1 MSDSGNGYDLNNS
14 SASRHEKS
22 LGLLTTRFVS
32 LLQDAKDGILDLKQA
47 ADTLAV
53 RQKRRIYD
61 ITNVLEGIG
70 LIEKRSKNSI
80 QWLGAGPGC
89 NSREVTDKLLG
100 LKEELVELEN
110 KEMELD
116 QHFSWAKQSIFNIT
130 DDPVNKTVSYVKHE
144 DFLNAFPDKT
154 ILVLQGPTATQLEVL
169 NPSDKAG
176 DDKRKYQIHLKSKN
190 GPVHVL
196 YVNTDVNADEF
207 YSNENEPCIDEQME
221 VDDEQSNS
229 DLEMVKEINRK
240 VCSNHEETN
249 SPRTTPASKRLKT
262 GDKSV
267 EPVEIVMDS
276 SLRRLS
282 PRKAAQQH
290 LFVQSKRSTANQ
302 TPEKQVEEKKSTT
315 TSTNVTNTPSTNITS
330 TKTTPLNRRSTTKQQ
345 AANTSPTKQS
355 EERDELSN
363 IENNKP
369 KQARKSRSSRQI
381 LNEDHIRPDIQQPL
395 LRLSPPPN
403 GRDYCFNLDISEGA
417 LDLFGPQPLIEQ
429 NK

>member
-1 MSDSGNGYDLNNS
+1 MFRFGSV
-14 SASRHEKS
+14 AS
-22 LGLLTTRFVS
+22 LF
-32 LLQDAKDGILDLKQA
+32 KQA

-116 QHFSWAKQSIFNIT
+116 QHFSWAKQSIFNIM
-130 DDPVNKTVSYVKHE
+130 DDPFNKSVSYIKHD
-144 DFLNAFPDKT
+144 DFLKAFPEKN
-154 ILVLQGPTATQLEVL
+154 ILVLQGPPGTQLDVPIPSEKDGKL
-169 NPSDKAG
+169 NC
-176 DDKRKYQIHLKSKN
+176 QIHMKSKN
-190 GPVHVL
+190 GPVNVL
-196 YVNTDVNADEF
+196 YVNTEVNADAF
-207 YSNENEPCIDEQME
+207 YSNENVEPIDEME
-221 VDDEQSNS
+221 VDNQS
-229 DLEMVKEINRK
+229 DGELEIVN
-240 VCSNHEETN
+240 SNHDEVR
-249 SPRTTPASKRLKT
+249 SPVNKKQKT

-267 EPVEIVMDS
+267 VEKPSAVESAKAAANTPDS

-290 LFVQSKRSTANQ
+290 LFVQSKRSTNQ
-302 TPEKQVEEKKSTT
+302 QLDKQSEEKAQAKQAG
-315 TSTNVTNTPSTNITS
+315 TPNS
-330 TKTTPLNRRSTTKQQ
+330 TKTTPLNRRNSAAAVKLANSTKDK
-345 AANTSPTKQS
+345 P
-355 EERDELSN
+355 EDEVSN

-369 KQARKSRSSRQI
+369 VQKSKPRGSRLSAGNRF
-381 LNEDHIRPDIQQPL
+381 LNEDNIKPDIHQPL
-395 LRLSPPPN
+395 LRLSPPPS
-403 GRDYCFNLDISEGA
+403 GRDYCFNLDTQEGA
-417 LDLFGPQPLIEQ
+417 LDLFGPQPLVEQ

>member
-116 QHFSWAKQSIFNIT
+116 QHFSWAKQSIFNIM
-130 DDPVNKTVSYVKHE
+130 DDQFNKSVSYVKHD
-144 DFLNAFPDKT
+144 DFLNAFSDKT
-154 ILVLQGPTATQLEVL
+154 ILILQGPAGTQLEVL
-169 NPSDKAG
+169 NPSDRQQS

-190 GPVHVL
+190 GQINVL
-196 YVNTDVNADEF
+196 FVNTDVNADEF
-207 YSNENEPCIDEQME
+207 YANENEPLNEDRMEIDEDAQTDSDE
-221 VDDEQSNS
+221 CEIVNDDLDN
-229 DLEMVKEINRK
+229 
-240 VCSNHEETN
+240 SNHDD
-249 SPRTTPASKRLKT
+249 SIRTPASKRLKT
-262 GDKSV
+262 SEKAI
-267 EPVEIVMDS
+267 EKPVETPDS

-290 LFVQSKRSTANQ
+290 LFVQSKRSNQ
-302 TPEKQVEEKKSTT
+302 QQPDKQPVEEKRQSNVSTA
-315 TSTNVTNTPSTNITS
+315 S
-330 TKTTPLNRRSTTKQQ
+330 LNRRNSTASTKQQ
-345 AANTSPTKQS
+345 LTNNISSKHNNDK
-355 EERDELSN
+355 EDRDEVSN
-363 IENNKP
+363 IENSKP
-369 KQARKSRSSRQI
+369 VQKRKATSSSSRHLSRHI
-381 LNEDHIRPDIQQPL
+381 FNEDNIKPDIQQPL

-403 GRDYCFNLDISEGA
+403 DRDYCFNLDINEG
-417 LDLFGPQPLIEQ
+417 LVDLFGPQPLIEQ

>member
-1 MSDSGNGYDLNNS
+1 MSNHVSF
-14 SASRHEKS
+14 S
-22 LGLLTTRFVS
+22 LLLLTH
-32 LLQDAKDGILDLKQA
+32 LNQA

-130 DDPVNKTVSYVKHE
+130 DDPFNKSVSYIKHD
-144 DFLNAFPDKT
+144 DFLKAFPEKT
-154 ILVLQGPTATQLEVL
+154 ILVLQGPPGTQLDVP
-169 NPSDKAG
+169 NPTDKDG
-176 DDKRKYQIHLKSKN
+176 KPNYQIHLKSKN
-190 GPVHVL
+190 GPVNVL
-196 YVNTDVNADEF
+196 FVNTEANADEF
-207 YSNENEPCIDEQME
+207 YANENSEPADEME
-221 VDDEQSNS
+221 VDDQSDNE
-229 DLEMVKEINRK
+229 LEIVN
-240 VCSNHEETN
+240 SNHDEIR
-249 SPRTTPASKRLKT
+249 SPANKKQKTT
-262 GDKSV
+262 DKSIV
-267 EPVEIVMDS
+267 EKPSIVESAKAVANTPDS

-290 LFVQSKRSTANQ
+290 LFVPSKRSTNQ
-302 TPEKQVEEKKSTT
+302 LLDKQPEEK
-315 TSTNVTNTPSTNITS
+315 NVAKQANTPNS
-330 TKTTPLNRRSTTKQQ
+330 TKTTPLNRRNSAAAAKQQ
-345 AANTSPTKQS
+345 QLTNSSTKDKP
-355 EERDELSN
+355 EDEVSN

-369 KQARKSRSSRQI
+369 VAKSKQRGSRSIANSRI
-381 LNEDHIRPDIQQPL
+381 LNEDNIKPDIHQPL
-395 LRLSPPPN
+395 LRLSPPPS
-403 GRDYCFNLDISEGA
+403 GRDYCFNLDSYEGA
-417 LDLFGPQPLIEQ
+417 LDLFGPQPLVEQ